1 MAKLLLK
8 KSSVDGNAAGT
19 GDIDHGELAINFRNG
34 RLFYKD
40 NDNNIDNFIDSD
52 LIQARYLGLA
62 GGQMTGNITFS
73 GSQTVDGRDLSADG
87 TKLDGIESNATADQT
102 AAQILTAIK
111 TVDGASSG
119 LDADL
124 LDGQE
129 GSYYRDAANL
139 NAGKIPHA
147 RFTVGASGDRWG
159 DMIVHTNASGVTD
172 VGKYL
177 DFSDSD
183 GDATDYSL
191 RLTSAKDKLT
201 SSQPLY
207 VGANKVLTTADEG
220 SGNALD
226 ADTLDGQHGSHY
238 RINVYDASGTLLN

>member
-19 GDIDHGELAINFRNG
+19 SDIDHGELAINFRNG

-40 NDNNIDNFIDSD
+40 NANNIDNFIDSD

-62 GGQMTGNITFS
+62 GGQLTGNITFS

-87 TKLDGIESNATADQT
+87 TKLDGIASSANNYSHPNHSGDVTSSGDGATTIAADAVTYAKIQNVSANNVILGNDDGAGSAIQELTAANVRTLINVEDGATADQS
-102 AAQILTAIK
+102 AAEILTAIK

-124 LDGQE
+124 LDGQ
-129 GSYYRDAANL
+129 
-139 NAGKIPHA
+139 
-147 RFTVGASGDRWG
+147 
-159 DMIVHTNASGVTD
+159 
-172 VGKYL
+172 
-177 DFSDSD
+177 
-183 GDATDYSL
+183 
-191 RLTSAKDKLT
+191 
-201 SSQPLY
+201 
-207 VGANKVLTTADEG
+207 
-220 SGNALD
+220 
-226 ADTLDGQHGSHY
+226 HGSHY

>member
-19 GDIDHGELAINFRNG
+19 SDIDHGELAINFRNG

-40 NDNNIDNFIDSD
+40 NANNIDNFIDSD

-62 GGQMTGNITFS
+62 GGQLTGNITFS

-87 TKLDGIESNATADQT
+87 TKLDGIASSANNYSHPNHSGDVTSSGDGATTIAADAVTYAKIQNVSGNNVILGNDDGAGSAIQELTAANVRALINVEDGATADQT

-124 LDGQE
+124 LDGQ
-129 GSYYRDAANL
+129 
-139 NAGKIPHA
+139 
-147 RFTVGASGDRWG
+147 
-159 DMIVHTNASGVTD
+159 
-172 VGKYL
+172 
-177 DFSDSD
+177 
-183 GDATDYSL
+183 
-191 RLTSAKDKLT
+191 
-201 SSQPLY
+201 
-207 VGANKVLTTADEG
+207 
-220 SGNALD
+220 
-226 ADTLDGQHGSHY
+226 HGSHY

>member
-19 GDIDHGELAINFRNG
+19 SDIDHGELAINFRNG

-40 NDNNIDNFIDSD
+40 NANNIDNFIDSD

-62 GGQMTGNITFS
+62 GGQLTGNITFS

-87 TKLDGIESNATADQT
+87 TKLDGIASSANNYSHPNHSGDVTSSGDGATTIAADAVTYAKIQNVSGDNVILGNDDGAGSAIQELTAANVRALINVEDGATADQT

-124 LDGQE
+124 LDGQ
-129 GSYYRDAANL
+129 
-139 NAGKIPHA
+139 
-147 RFTVGASGDRWG
+147 
-159 DMIVHTNASGVTD
+159 
-172 VGKYL
+172 
-177 DFSDSD
+177 
-183 GDATDYSL
+183 
-191 RLTSAKDKLT
+191 
-201 SSQPLY
+201 
-207 VGANKVLTTADEG
+207 
-220 SGNALD
+220 
-226 ADTLDGQHGSHY
+226 HGSHY

>member
-19 GDIDHGELAINFRNG
+19 SDIDHGELAINFRNG

-40 NDNNIDNFIDSD
+40 NANNIDNFIDSD

-62 GGQMTGNITFS
+62 GGQLTGNITFS

-87 TKLDGIESNATADQT
+87 TKLDGIASSANNYSHPNHSGDVTSSGDGATTIAADAVTYAKIQNVSGNNVILGNDDGAAGSAIQELTAANVRALINVEDGATADQT

-124 LDGQE
+124 LDGQ
-129 GSYYRDAANL
+129 
-139 NAGKIPHA
+139 
-147 RFTVGASGDRWG
+147 
-159 DMIVHTNASGVTD
+159 
-172 VGKYL
+172 
-177 DFSDSD
+177 
-183 GDATDYSL
+183 
-191 RLTSAKDKLT
+191 
-201 SSQPLY
+201 
-207 VGANKVLTTADEG
+207 
-220 SGNALD
+220 
-226 ADTLDGQHGSHY
+226 HGSHY